1 MSVKPQRPP
10 QQGHQR
16 PHALRSATRAG
27 VWLARKERE
36 AVLAAVVLHVFRHGN
51 RHIVTVQLG
60 GGAIDK
66 GMELVTADARDHWE
80 VRALG
85 FIQPVAWEAGLRDLQ
100 LAPVGHDHPLRVGE
114 RLIPIDEAG

>member
-1 MSVKPQRPP
+1 MSVKPQRLP

-16 PHALRSATRAG
+16 PHALRSANPAR
-27 VWLARKERE
+27 VWLARRERE
-36 AVLAAVVLHVFRHGN
+36 AVLAAVVLHVLRQGDQQ
-51 RHIVTVQLG
+51 IVTVQLG

-66 GMELVTADARDHWE
+66 GMELVTADARDHWT

-85 FIQPVAWEAGLRDLQ
+85 FSQPAAWEAGLRDLQ

-114 RLIPIDEAG
+114 RLIPVDEVA